1 MGMSVYHPT
10 QRWGPEDFYTGGDKP
25 FASLANIPRQIF
37 EGVQMRNA
45 QQMKEREMKNNEER
59 TRIAEESAKAD
70 KENTQRN
77 LDIQERRIGNMEE
90 QFNQEI
96 GLRREE
102 LASIEKTRSVERKA
116 MEARIRQMEAAGNLQ
131 GHVAY
136 LEAESAVK
144 RQRLNSFIATNDVFT
159 DTALNQTLAKASLQ
173 GVDPTVT
180 IEAILKGHENDP
192 SILNEKALS
201 VISPM
206 IADLNRTDDERW
218 MAKHKGVPGT
228 PYRRNDFSMLLKRI
242 DLNKKSTHDLDEKD
256 PAIQAVDLMLE
267 NVGPE
272 SRRLIRAAANDVL
285 KGRRPNAELYDKE
298 TYNRAKSIAGQV
310 GKWLK
315 EKEKEEAYRERKK
328 ESGMLPGY
336 SGVKY

>member
-1 MGMSVYHPT
+1 MGFAIYNPS
-10 QRWGPEDFYTGGDKP
+10 QRWSPEDFDTGGDKP

-59 TRIAEESAKAD
+59 TRIAEESARAD
-70 KENTQRN
+70 KENTQRS
-77 LDIQERRIGNMEE
+77 LDIQERRIGNMED

-102 LASIEKTRSVERKA
+102 LASIEKTRAVERKA

-131 GHVAY
+131 GYIAY
-136 LEAESAVK
+136 LEAESAGK

-159 DTALNQTLAKASLQ
+159 DKALNQRLTTASLQ

-180 IEAILKGHENDP
+180 IESILKGHGNDP
-192 SILNEKALS
+192 SILNEQALR

-206 IADLNRTDDERW
+206 IADLNKTDDERW

-242 DLNKKSTHDLDEKD
+242 DLNKRSTYDLDEKD

-267 NVGPE
+267 NVDPE

-285 KGRRPNAELYDKE
+285 KGRKPNTELYDKE

-315 EKEKEEAYRERKK
+315 EKEKEEANRKKKK